1 MMLER
6 TLRKRQFNTIYFSV
20 GMKALPDNRTVAE
33 RYAADF
39 IKRLRLDDKA
49 EQRCEWSCILW
60 SKDHWAEQA
69 RKVKI
74 DLHQAKE
81 RISAST
87 HSEKETDTLF
97 TNSQFMNTVAQIY
110 SKLFEVEEKSC
121 AVKEFPNCPFMNQRQ
136 DLLNRG
142 SLANV
147 FVTIL
152 HKATFYAMLD
162 RHPLD
167 SGLFDE
173 EYKDVYGI
181 DLTDFQD
188 LEHSLTD
195 RRFEKLYGTVVKRAS
210 ELTDLRSA

>member
-1 MMLER
+1 
-6 TLRKRQFNTIYFSV
+6 
-20 GMKALPDNRTVAE
+20 MKVLPDNRKLAE
-33 RYAADF
+33 GYASDF
-39 IKRLRLDDKA
+39 IKRLHLDDKA

-69 RKVKI
+69 RKAKV

-81 RISAST
+81 RIDAST
-87 HSEKETDTLF
+87 YSEKETTALI
-97 TNSQFMNTVAQIY
+97 TNSEFMNTVAQIY
-110 SKLFEVEEKSC
+110 SKLFEVEGKSC
-121 AVKEFPNCPFMNQRQ
+121 TVKQFSNCPFMNQRQ
-136 DLLNRG
+136 DLLNQG

-152 HKATFYAMLD
+152 QKATFYAMLD

-167 SGLFDE
+167 SGLLDE

-195 RRFEKLYGTVVKRAS
+195 GRFERLYGNVIRRAT
-210 ELTDLRSA
+210 ELAGLRSA

>member
-1 MMLER
+1 M
-6 TLRKRQFNTIYFSV
+6 
-20 GMKALPDNRTVAE
+20 PDNRTVAE
-33 RYAADF
+33 RYATDF

-69 RKVKI
+69 RKTKI
-74 DLHQAKE
+74 DLNQAKE
-81 RISAST
+81 RTSAST

-121 AVKEFPNCPFMNQRQ
+121 AVKEFSNCPFMNQRQ

-142 SLANV
+142 SLADV

-152 HKATFYAMLD
+152 NKATFLLHKQP
-162 RHPLD
+162 RL
-167 SGLFDE
+167 
-173 EYKDVYGI
+173 
-181 DLTDFQD
+181 
-188 LEHSLTD
+188 
-195 RRFEKLYGTVVKRAS
+195 
-210 ELTDLRSA
+210 